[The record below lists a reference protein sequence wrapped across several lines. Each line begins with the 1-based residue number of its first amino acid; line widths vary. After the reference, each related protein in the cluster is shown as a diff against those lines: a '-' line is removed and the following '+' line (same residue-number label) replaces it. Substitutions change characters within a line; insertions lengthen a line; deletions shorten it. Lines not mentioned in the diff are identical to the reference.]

1 MNKILVATVVGLV
14 ACMAQASEELQLF
27 HANYEA
33 YYQGAHLGNGVR
45 KLERLPNGK
54 YRMSSE
60 SKLRFLLISDTR
72 YETTEFAYRGGQLQP
87 VSYYFT
93 RKGTG
98 RDHRMLVNFSAR
110 QAWVNYDNKKK
121 VIQVKEVLFDPLS
134 YQIQLRLDVMQDKST
149 FTYPVVIKGNLRQL
163 DFEVVGEELL
173 KLPYGKVNTI
183 KLKKVRKNSKRETYI
198 WLAKELNYILVRLQ
212 QKENGKEEAD
222 LRLARVKFL

>member
-1 MNKILVATVVGLV
+1 MKKNLVAIVVVFFSGL
-14 ACMAQASEELQLF
+14 AQASEKLQLF
-27 HANYEA
+27 QAGYEA

-60 SKLRFLLISDTR
+60 SKLKFILISDKR
-72 YETTEFAYRGGQLQP
+72 YEATEFTYSGGQLLP
-87 VSYYFT
+87 VSYNFT

-98 RDHRMLVNFSAR
+98 RDHYMLVNFAAK

-121 VIQVKEVLFDPLS
+121 VIKANEVLFDPLS
-134 YQIQLRLDVMQDKST
+134 YQVQLRLDVMQGKSA
-149 FTYPVVIKGNLRQL
+149 FTYPTVVKGKLRQL

-183 KLKKVRKNSKRETYI
+183 KLKRVRKNSKRETYI
-198 WLAKELNYILVRLQ
+198 WLAKELNFILVRLQ
-212 QKENGKEEAD
+212 QIENGKEEAD